1 MLFYLSLI
9 QMEYEWKNLTS
20 AVPDRKQVFGDDEED
35 WDNEEPVAGGGE
47 HHDCCCSV
55 SK

>member
-1 MLFYLSLI
+1 
-9 QMEYEWKNLTS
+9 MEYEWKNLTS